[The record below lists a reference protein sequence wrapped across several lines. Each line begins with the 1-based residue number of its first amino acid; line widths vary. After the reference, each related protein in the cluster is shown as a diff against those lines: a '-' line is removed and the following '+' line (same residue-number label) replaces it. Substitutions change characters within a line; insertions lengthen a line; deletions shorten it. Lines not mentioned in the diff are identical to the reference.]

1 MRSLDGGMDRPMAR
15 RGSDLGTRVLAI
27 MKIIRCPLPVLFAA
41 CLPFLSGCERPE
53 DTLDSLRQDV
63 SRYGA
68 SPSDEAAAKIDIG
81 FAALDAQIAKL
92 RDRGETAEANSIASQ
107 RDALQAQYAAA
118 RMTSSL
124 LKAKEA
130 AANVGE
136 AFRKVGEALSQTLKN
151 ASTNQE

>member
-1 MRSLDGGMDRPMAR
+1 
-15 RGSDLGTRVLAI
+15 
-27 MKIIRCPLPVLFAA
+27 MKMPCRLLSVLFATS
-41 CLPFLSGCERPE
+41 LPFMSGCERPE
-53 DTLDSLRQDV
+53 DTLDNLREEV
-63 SRYGA
+63 SRYSTG
-68 SPSDEAAAKIDIG
+68 PTDESAAKIDAG

-92 RDRGETAEANSIASQ
+92 RDRGKTAEADNIANQ

-118 RMTSSL
+118 RMTASL

-136 AFRKVGEALSQTLKN
+136 AFRKVGEALGQAIKN

>member
-1 MRSLDGGMDRPMAR
+1 
-15 RGSDLGTRVLAI
+15 
-27 MKIIRCPLPVLFAA
+27 MKILRCLFSLLFAA

-53 DTLDSLRQDV
+53 DTLDSLRQNV
-63 SRYGA
+63 SRYSAG
-68 SPSDEAAAKIDIG
+68 PTDDAAAKIDAG

-92 RDRGETAEANSIASQ
+92 RDRGKTAEADNIANQ

-118 RMTSSL
+118 RMTASL

-130 AANVGE
+130 AANIGE
-136 AFRKVGEALSQTLKN
+136 AFRKVGETLSQAIKN

>member
-1 MRSLDGGMDRPMAR
+1 
-15 RGSDLGTRVLAI
+15 
-27 MKIIRCPLPVLFAA
+27 MKIPRCLFLLLLAA

-53 DTLDSLRQDV
+53 DTLNALRQDV
-63 SRYGA
+63 SRYSAGRT
-68 SPSDEAAAKIDIG
+68 DEAAAKIDAG

-92 RDRGETAEANSIASQ
+92 RDRGKTAEAENIANQ

-118 RMTSSL
+118 RMTASL

-136 AFRKVGEALSQTLKN
+136 AFRKVGEALGQAIKN

>member
-1 MRSLDGGMDRPMAR
+1 
-15 RGSDLGTRVLAI
+15 
-27 MKIIRCPLPVLFAA
+27 MKIIRRLFSVLCAA

-53 DTLDSLRQDV
+53 DTLDTLRQEV
-63 SRYGA
+63 SRYSA
-68 SPSDEAAAKIDIG
+68 EPTNEAAAKIDAD

-92 RDRGETAEANSIASQ
+92 RDRGRTTEADNIANQ

-118 RMTSSL
+118 RMTASL

-136 AFRKVGEALSQTLKN
+136 AFRKVGEALGQAIKN